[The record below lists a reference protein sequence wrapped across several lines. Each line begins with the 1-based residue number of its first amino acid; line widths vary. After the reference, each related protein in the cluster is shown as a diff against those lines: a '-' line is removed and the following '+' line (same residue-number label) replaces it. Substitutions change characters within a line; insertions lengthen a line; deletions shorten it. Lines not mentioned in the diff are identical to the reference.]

1 MTLQRRL
8 LVLLL
13 VAVPAIW
20 IIAVTVAF
28 TGARSEINELFDTE
42 QVRLAQQVMAL
53 LPAEAGGAPL
63 ALKPPA
69 QEPEAGGSAE
79 LEDMGIAVWSADG
92 RFVVADREGRALPF
106 RASPT
111 GFATTTVAGKP
122 WTVYYLVSADR
133 DWVVAVGQA
142 AYERNEVLRNLLAG
156 QLLPWLLM
164 LPVLVLAMVLVVR
177 YALQP
182 VHRLA
187 REIESRGAD
196 DLEPVPTGGR
206 PKELAPLVSSMNSLF
221 ARIGR
226 TLEAERRF
234 TADAAHEL
242 RTPLAAVRAQ
252 WEAARAAGDDATR
265 ETASRRVGEGLDR
278 LNRVVAQL
286 LALSSVDAR
295 GAAVFT
301 QAIDWPRVVEDAL
314 SDCLPLIR
322 ARDAEVAVDWPAGGT
337 APLPL
342 AGDAALLTLMV
353 RNLVD
358 NALRYGPA
366 NGEVRVAFT
375 PDALVVEDSGPG
387 LAPASLARVGD
398 RFFRPAGQDEAG
410 SGLGLS
416 IARRVA
422 ELHGLELHVANRDD
436 RAGLRVSVERTPG

>member
-1 MTLQRRL
+1 
-8 LVLLL
+8 
-13 VAVPAIW
+13 
-20 IIAVTVAF
+20 
-28 TGARSEINELFDTE
+28 
-42 QVRLAQQVMAL
+42 
-53 LPAEAGGAPL
+53 
-63 ALKPPA
+63 
-69 QEPEAGGSAE
+69 
-79 LEDMGIAVWSADG
+79 
-92 RFVVADREGRALPF
+92 
-106 RASPT
+106 
-111 GFATTTVAGKP
+111 
-122 WTVYYLVSADR
+122 
-133 DWVVAVGQA
+133 
-142 AYERNEVLRNLLAG
+142 
-156 QLLPWLLM
+156 M

-177 YALQP
+177 HALQP
-182 VHRLA
+182 VHQLA
-187 REIESRGAD
+187 HEIESRGAD

-301 QAIDWPRVVEDAL
+301 QAVDWPRVVEDAL

-342 AGDAALLTLMV
+342 AGDAALLTLLV

-387 LAPASLARVGD
+387 LAPEALARVGD

-422 ELHGLELHVANRDD
+422 ELHGLELRVANRDD
-436 RAGLRVSVERTPG
+436 APGPARQRGTRARLISARRRAPSRSAPAPRRAVPRRRSRVRGARAPSAPSRGSRAPPTASRSPPGTRRRSSSDRCRAG